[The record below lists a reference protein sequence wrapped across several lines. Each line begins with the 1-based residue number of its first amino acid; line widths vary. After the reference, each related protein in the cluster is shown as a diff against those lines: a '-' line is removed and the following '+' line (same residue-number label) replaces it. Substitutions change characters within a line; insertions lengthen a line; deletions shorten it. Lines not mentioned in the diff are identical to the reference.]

1 MHICKINHTNWSE
14 CGKMAENWP
23 FVYVVDFWHWLQFEW
38 FEFLPRRNI
47 KYALAVSNSNR
58 IGIEHGSNERE
69 REKGKEK
76 KWNKEPNS
84 PKNRKQ
90 RNLLKPQIKIST
102 TSNEEDAHLANIN
115 LGTLSLSH
123 SSLIPFCSFK
133 ANWFSWSA
141 NIYTSMLQYKPINSI
156 LIPIRLPFSNAIFSR
171 ILYVR
176 FHWILSPKKPQK

>member
-14 CGKMAENWP
+14 CGKMAESWP

-38 FEFLPRRNI
+38 FEFFTRRNI
-47 KYALAVSNSNR
+47 KYALAVANSNR
-58 IGIEHGSNERE
+58 IGIEHVSNRRERE
-69 REKGKEK
+69 RERERKQR
-76 KWNKEPNS
+76 NKEPNS

-102 TSNEEDAHLANIN
+102 TLNEEDAHLANIN
-115 LGTLSLSH
+115 LGILSH
-123 SSLIPFCSFK
+123 SSLIPFCSCK

-141 NIYTSMLQYKPINSI
+141 NIYTCMLQYKPINSI

-171 ILYVR
+171 TPYVR
-176 FHWILSPKKPQK
+176 FHWILPPKKPQK